1 MYLRLSPDEESI
13 KDIFDSFFDAE
24 CSIER
29 VRNAEESGF
38 DATAWER
45 FIETGGPGM
54 CLPESC
60 GGGGADLITA
70 AIVANLLGTYV
81 APIPFIEHVVAAR
94 LLASLD
100 ESNANLPLLATGE
113 MIGSL
118 ALQSLHDS
126 TSAIVPAGAI
136 ANYIIGLRGEEIVV
150 AENTTGASPLRNTA
164 NLPIARHNF
173 DDAIVIA
180 SGEQAHNAY
189 LRAKS
194 EWKALMAVALTGL
207 GRKAVDIGVGYAKE
221 RYQFGVLI
229 GSFQGIQHGFATS
242 ITNVEG
248 SHFLSSRAI
257 AALEEGV
264 DNSAQLAGMAFLFAS
279 EAALDA
285 AATSLQYHGGYGFA
299 EEYDIQLYYRRAKG
313 WPLQLGDP
321 GLEYQHIANL
331 CLSKEG
337 VV

>member
-13 KDIFDSFFDAE
+13 KDIFNAFFDAE

-29 VRNAEESGF
+29 VRSSEESGF
-38 DATAWER
+38 DATAWDR
-45 FIETGGPGM
+45 FMETGGPGM

-60 GGGGADLITA
+60 GGGGADLTTA
-70 AIVANLLGTYV
+70 AIVADLLGECV
-81 APIPFIEHVVAAR
+81 APIPFIEHIVAAR

-100 ESNANLPLLATGE
+100 QNNANLARLATGE
-113 MIGSL
+113 MIASI
-118 ALQSLHDS
+118 ALHPLHDS
-126 TSAIVPAGAI
+126 TNTIVPAGAI
-136 ANYIIGLRGEEIVV
+136 ANCIIGLRGDEIVV
-150 AENTTGASPLRNTA
+150 AENTTNASPLRNTA

-173 DDAIVIA
+173 DDAMVIA
-180 SGEQAHNAY
+180 SGDEAHNAY

-207 GRKAVDIGVGYAKE
+207 GRKAVDIGVAYAKE

-257 AALEEGV
+257 AALEEGS
-264 DNSAQLAGMAFLFAS
+264 DNSEKLAGMAFLFAS
-279 EAALDA
+279 EAALNA

-331 CLSKEG
+331 CLPKGS
-337 VV
+337 VL

>member
-13 KDIFDSFFDAE
+13 KDIFNAFFDAE

-29 VRNAEESGF
+29 VRSSEESGF
-38 DATAWER
+38 DATAWDR
-45 FIETGGPGM
+45 FMETGGPGM

-60 GGGGADLITA
+60 GGGGADLTTA
-70 AIVANLLGTYV
+70 AIVADLLGECV
-81 APIPFIEHVVAAR
+81 APIPFIEHIVAAR

-100 ESNANLPLLATGE
+100 QNNANLARLATGE
-113 MIGSL
+113 MIASI
-118 ALQSLHDS
+118 ALHPLHDS
-126 TSAIVPAGAI
+126 TNTIVPAGAI
-136 ANYIIGLRGEEIVV
+136 ANCIIGLRGNEIVV
-150 AENTTGASPLRNTA
+150 AENTTNASPLRNTA

-180 SGEQAHNAY
+180 SGEEAHNAY

-257 AALEEGV
+257 AALEEGA
-264 DNSAQLAGMAFLFAS
+264 DNSEQLAGMAFLFAS
-279 EAALDA
+279 EAALNA

-331 CLSKEG
+331 CLPKEG
-337 VV
+337 VH